1 MRKKALMHFL
11 KSESHSGELD
21 IIGLGDYTI
30 PELPILHPH
39 ECNPRSCSHIHRP
52 TCQKLQKEIF

>member
-11 KSESHSGELD
+11 KSETHSGELD

-30 PELPILHPH
+30 PELPILRPR
-39 ECNPRSCSHIHRP
+39 ERNPRPCSHIHRS
-52 TCQKLQKEIF
+52 TFQKLQKEIF